1 MVKLTTPVIPEKTS
15 FSLRLEDKVVVLGSC
30 LCDHLDAQL
39 RDAGFDVMVNPF
51 GTLYNPKS
59 VENAVNRL
67 ESGRPFA
74 KEDCVPM
81 GAGSGLICSFE
92 HYTKFARPTAE
103 EFLEGAN
110 AALKRAA
117 AFWKEARKVIVVLS
131 TAMVWEHGGRVV
143 ANCLKR
149 PAAEF
154 TRRMLSP
161 AEVAG
166 SLEALTAAHPE
177 KQFLTMVCPIR
188 QMSDPR
194 GNTLSK
200 ATLHLGLEAAGVPY
214 FPAYEI
220 VHDELR
226 DYRFYAE
233 DLLHPSPVALQI
245 LWERLL
251 GAVGDSAQFGQIEA
265 NEKESK
271 AARHRNILCQKN

>member
-30 LCDHLDAQL
+30 LCDLLGERL

-59 VENAVNRL
+59 IENAVNRL

-110 AALKRAA
+110 AALERAA

-154 TRRMLSP
+154 TRRMLTP
-161 AEVAG
+161 EEVAA
-166 SLEALTAAHPE
+166 SVRALADPGRQLLA
-177 KQFLTMVCPIR
+177 MVCPIR
-188 QMSDPR
+188 QMSDPH

-214 FPAYEI
+214 FPAWEI